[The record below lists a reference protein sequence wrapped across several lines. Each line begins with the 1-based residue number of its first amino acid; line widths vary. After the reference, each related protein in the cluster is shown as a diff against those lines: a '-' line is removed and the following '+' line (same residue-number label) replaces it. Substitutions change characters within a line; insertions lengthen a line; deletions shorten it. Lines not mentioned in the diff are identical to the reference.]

1 MNLSAWLINHGTTFL
16 SNHKSATAG
25 LLAAEIITWT
35 AHLKKAINR
44 LWNPL
49 FSTCFWDAIAFLRC
63 QLSWAGWSCT
73 CTQKEKGTS
82 ACIRTL
88 VVVSETLL
96 HLRRLACVR
105 SIQSGDAIRS
115 QWLNRK
121 RPSPPSPSPS
131 SKNIFPCLGD
141 WNRFSRFTAASS
153 CLLLLTGPISISFSE
168 LNHGIPTPSV
178 TNGVT
183 TVGFVHC
190 KGWSEFSASTDFA
203 RQVQMENGSQYQNR
217 NSYGTQNHRVSFET
231 LWCFSILFYFD
242 FCYFLYKFVGFLY
255 VWICFKIYTTTV
267 YWADIFDHIKSINR

>member
-1 MNLSAWLINHGTTFL
+1 MAHRKKRKPSIG
-16 SNHKSATAG
+16 S
-25 LLAAEIITWT
+25 EI
-35 AHLKKAINR
+35 
-44 LWNPL
+44 P
-49 FSTCFWDAIAFLRC
+49 FFPTCFWDAIAFY
-63 QLSWAGWSCT
+63 AVSCHE
-73 CTQKEKGTS
+73 QDDPALAHKKKK
-82 ACIRTL
+82 AHQHVRTL
-88 VVVSETLL
+88 VVVSETLI

-231 LWCFSILFYFD
+231 L
-242 FCYFLYKFVGFLY
+242 
-255 VWICFKIYTTTV
+255 
-267 YWADIFDHIKSINR
+267 